1 MSEEVAPEA
10 ASKEIDRQASVYVFP
25 GPGRQH
31 YPGSAPTQPVTATLP
46 DASSSVF
53 TTVPSLSNA
62 VAKGC
67 SNEKSTEDEEVAARN
82 RRRPCPRTHA
92 RSASHGGVLAECLG
106 GMTNTGF
113 QPHAGSYLGPLS
125 AIGGSRPSALKKPG
139 HQRAFSQGQVIDVQ
153 GHSVTGHSRVG
164 SRTDFILPPGHR
176 DDSRPPMAG
185 KVPSF
190 RGHSR
195 QASRSESIYTI
206 RRSAEPPWW
215 RRLWARCFG
224 PLPEEP
230 RLRKIVPNHLVPP
243 KTPPSQ
249 HPNGKRVNN
258 RVRTTKYTLLSFLPR
273 NFLEQFRRVANIYFV
288 FIVLL
293 NWVPAINA
301 FGKEVAMIPIIFVL
315 GVTALKDYF
324 EDKRRLISD
333 RRVNNSTCRVY
344 VR

>member
-195 QASRSESIYTI
+195 QASRYVPTSRYLPDVLSS
-206 RRSAEPPWW
+206 RS
-215 RRLWARCFG
+215 
-224 PLPEEP
+224 
-230 RLRKIVPNHLVPP
+230 
-243 KTPPSQ
+243 
-249 HPNGKRVNN
+249 
-258 RVRTTKYTLLSFLPR
+258 LSFTFPRPVGFFFRNSWYISSLYLAAYAGTVDAPRKNRLVGIILPVIQCCR
-273 NFLEQFRRVANIYFV
+273 TFV
-288 FIVLL
+288 R
-293 NWVPAINA
+293 
-301 FGKEVAMIPIIFVL
+301 K
-315 GVTALKDYF
+315 
-324 EDKRRLISD
+324 
-333 RRVNNSTCRVY
+333 
-344 VR
+344 